1 MEIKKKTLEESLNEI
16 NRLQQTS
23 IDENIIFQ
31 KNKSHSESL
40 KNTCQKFI
48 HLKQSLKNNLLYQ
61 EGLRM
66 VKFREKVE
74 RLGNGDG

>member
-1 MEIKKKTLEESLNEI
+1 MKKNSCLRILFKIRCSGWAALNRKRPIPTL
-16 NRLQQTS
+16 
-23 IDENIIFQ
+23 
-31 KNKSHSESL
+31 
-40 KNTCQKFI
+40 QKFI